1 MSAIECVFFIN
12 IVKTLK
18 IEDTLA
24 SVGLKAFDYW
34 RLLNSF
40 IRFDPQMPRTLST
53 HFREIEIKI
62 VTEMAWVEDSPV
74 AETTKRICYCTV
86 DPYSSHDLS
95 PKFSYVADKLIQP
108 FNMFFKRLLHLTAAR
123 V

>member
-12 IVKTLK
+12 IVKAVK

-24 SVGLKAFDYW
+24 SVELKAFDYW

-62 VTEMAWVEDSPV
+62 VTETAWVEDSPV
-74 AETTKRICYCTV
+74 SETAKRLTHCSV

-95 PKFSYVADKLIQP
+95 PKVSYA
-108 FNMFFKRLLHLTAAR
+108 
-123 V
+123 

>member
-1 MSAIECVFFIN
+1 VSAIECVFFIN
-12 IVKTLK
+12 IVKT
-18 IEDTLA
+18 ISIQDTLA
-24 SVGLKAFDYW
+24 SLDLKAFDYW

-62 VTEMAWVEDSPV
+62 VTEIAWVIDSPV
-74 AETTKRICYCTV
+74 SETVKRICHCTV

-95 PKFSYVADKLIQP
+95 PKVSYAEDKL
-108 FNMFFKRLLHLTAAR
+108 L
-123 V
+123 